1 MAATQTALQA
11 WNFCE
16 FITGLGL
23 LISSSDEKDWNGLPE
38 EDDVDG
44 EIPDTPPEAVRES
57 DQRSKPNHDH

>member
-38 EDDVDG
+38 EDADKKSL
-44 EIPDTPPEAVRES
+44 AVSQHRFTW
-57 DQRSKPNHDH
+57 